1 MTKNYR
7 DLAMEL
13 AEDGV
18 ITYQDLATMCLKYMC
33 WDDIQDMLV
42 SNEIIPP
49 TVDDEDYDGQSDW
62 EQEWEDFG
70 ETYGDTEYI

>member
-7 DLAMEL
+7 DLAIEL

-33 WDDIQDMLV
+33 CDDIQDMLV

-49 TVDDEDYDGQSDW
+49 TVDDEDYDGQPDW

-70 ETYGDTEYI
+70 ETYGDKEYI